1 MTGKKRKRKFKAF
14 SKAASIR
21 LGVLLLIFLGVIG
34 WLWFTCFQM
43 PGKSYSGELLSLTTE
58 EKIIQDNLQQD
69 INKLAVEIGARNY
82 NNYQN
87 INAAA
92 DFIESSFQKAGY
104 KVNKQEYQINNK
116 AFTNL
121 EVEIKGIKKPDEIV
135 VVGGHYDT
143 AFSTP
148 GANDN
153 GSGVAAVL
161 ELARRFADKKP
172 SRTLRF
178 VEFTNEEPPYFWTEN
193 MGSLVYAKGC
203 NQRNENVVAMLS
215 LETMGYFSEEE
226 ESQKYPFPLNL
237 IYPSQGNF
245 IAFVGNINSSKL
257 VKYAID
263 NFRKQV
269 KFPSEGVAIFGQ
281 IPGIGWSDHWSFW
294 QQGYQALMVTD
305 TAPFRYTHYH
315 TLEDTSDKIDYEKL
329 ARVVAGLEKIVEELV
344 N

>member
-1 MTGKKRKRKFKAF
+1 MKRIGKKRKFKVF
-14 SKAASIR
+14 NKAALIR
-21 LGVLLLIFLGVIG
+21 LGILGLVLLSFIG

-43 PGKSYSGELLSLTTE
+43 PGNSYSGEFVSLTAQ
-58 EKIIQDNLQQD
+58 EKIIEDNLQRD

-82 NNYQN
+82 NNYEN
-87 INAAA
+87 IITAK
-92 DFIESSFQKAGY
+92 DFLESAFEEAGY
-104 KVNKQEYQINNK
+104 KVNKQEYKINNQI
-116 AFTNL
+116 FTNL
-121 EVEIKGIKKPDEIV
+121 EVEIKGVEKPDEIV

-143 AFSTP
+143 AFTSP

-172 SRTLRF
+172 NRTLRF

-203 NQRNENVVAMLS
+203 KERNENVVAMLS

-245 IAFVGNINSSKL
+245 IAFVGDINSSSL
-257 VKYAID
+257 VKKTVNY
-263 NFRKQV
+263 FRNQV
-269 KFPSEGVAIFGQ
+269 KFPSEGVAIFGN
-281 IPGIGWSDHWSFW
+281 IPGVGWSDHWSFW
-294 QQGYQALMVTD
+294 QQGYQGIMVTD
-305 TAPFRYTHYH
+305 TAPFRYEHYH
-315 TLEDTSDKIDYEKL
+315 TVDDIPDKIDYEKL
-329 ARVVAGLEKIVEELV
+329 ARIVAGLEKVVGEFV
-344 N
+344 S